1 MVEAWSE
8 RGREEV
14 VLLDHVGISRGGQ
27 KPQSKASAPSLVGE
41 DIRGVRGD
49 VLATRVR

>member
-14 VLLDHVGISRGGQ
+14 VDHVLGISRGRQ
-27 KPQSKASAPSLVGE
+27 KPQSRASAPSLVGE

>member
-8 RGREEV
+8 LGREEV
-14 VLLDHVGISRGGQ
+14 VDHVGISRGGQ
-27 KPQSKASAPSLVGE
+27 KPPSRASAPSLVGE
-41 DIRGVRGD
+41 DIRGVSGD